1 VQPAGGP
8 VPDELPPAA
17 LEALARGRRLE
28 AVKIVR
34 QAYGVGLKEAKS
46 RVDVYELGRPSA
58 HPSAPRGDGGLRRV
72 ALLLALAAAAVM
84 LYGWLTGN
92 ALPDQL
98 GPAQARVLLAAG
110 C

>member
-58 HPSAPRGDGGLRRV
+58 HPSAPREDGGLRRV
-72 ALLLALAAAAVM
+72 ARRSSRWKRSATSTSTSCTRCR
-84 LYGWLTGN
+84 GRRWS
-92 ALPDQL
+92 
-98 GPAQARVLLAAG
+98 R
-110 C
+110 